1 MENLLSL
8 SRAAKLVGVTRG
20 TLQQKV
26 QDGEIESFEGQIRL
40 EDLATAYPDANI
52 EYHNE
57 MERYERI
64 IEEAMI
70 RARYGK
76 MQQLLTPDAATMTAR
91 AAALNKE
98 LIRVRDAFRG
108 HLGILEQL
116 KDKLSKPNENQ
127 LDPNTAAKLAGW
139 LDASLSELGKRDRQI
154 PYLVDKDTY
163 LRVMAAHV
171 RLMPSGHDFFV
182 EGQDSILEAALRNGL
197 AMEYGCNSGNCGLCK
212 ARVVSGNV
220 KQIKHSDYNLSQA
233 ERLDNIILMCSNTPV
248 SDITLEAP
256 EAGGSYDIPEQTI
269 PVTIRKLEEKDGIL
283 ILSTRTPRT
292 QRLRFLAGQ
301 TVNVKFND
309 RLQAQLHI
317 ASCPCDDMNIQ
328 FHLPIIRG
336 DEVSE
341 FVQNGMSKSDKLQI
355 TGPYGDF
362 VLDNEPSNPLLFIA
376 YDSGFAPIKG
386 LIENALAQDTA
397 QSIYLY
403 RVTRPGQEHY
413 MRNVCRAW
421 TDALDV
427 FKYHELHAQPGDRA
441 HIDEILHQHPNLGNY
456 LVFIAGPH
464 EWLTTTQEQF
474 EELESPPA
482 QLKSEEMLY

>member
-26 QDGEIESFEGQIRL
+26 QDGEIQSFEGQIRL
-40 EDLATAYPDANI
+40 EDLAQAYPDADI
-52 EYHNE
+52 EHHNE
-57 MERYERI
+57 MERYDRI
-64 IEEAMI
+64 IEEALI

-98 LIRVRDAFRG
+98 LIRVRDVFRG
-108 HLGILEQL
+108 HLDILEQL
-116 KDKLSKPNENQ
+116 KNKLANPNENQ
-127 LDPNTAAKLAGW
+127 FDPDTTERLAKW
-139 LDASLSELGKRDRQI
+139 LDASLTELGSRDNQV

-220 KQIKHSDYNLSQA
+220 KQVKHSDYHLSQT
-233 ERLDNIILMCSNTPV
+233 ERLDNIILMCCNTPV

-256 EAGGSYDIPEQTI
+256 EAESSHDIPEQSI
-269 PVTIRKLEEKDGIL
+269 LVTIRKLEENNGIL

-301 TVNVKFND
+301 TVDVKFNE
-309 RLQAQLHI
+309 RLRAQLHI

-341 FVQNGMSKSDKLQI
+341 FVQNGLNKSDKLQI

-362 VLDNEPSNPLLFIA
+362 IIENEPSNPLLFIA

-386 LIENALAQDTA
+386 LIENVLAQDIA
-397 QSIYLY
+397 QSIHLY
-403 RVTRPGQEHY
+403 RVTRPGNEHY
-413 MRNVCRAW
+413 MRNICRAW

-427 FKYHELHAQPGDRA
+427 FKYHELQADPGDRT
-441 HIDEILHQHPNLGNY
+441 HVEEILRQHPNLGNY
-456 LVFIAGPH
+456 LIYLAGPR
-464 EWLTTTQEQF
+464 EWLDTTQKLFAGLNIQ
-474 EELESPPA
+474 PA
-482 QLKSEEMLY
+482 QLKYEVMLY